1 MLYGG
6 VCAFLE
12 EGGILGLELLLSPP
26 IRAPTAST
34 QNLKTTFCSP

>member
-26 IRAPTAST
+26 IRAPPPTLRERGDSS
-34 QNLKTTFCSP
+34 KTL